1 MKPRLVVLA
10 GPTASGKT
18 DLAIDAVT
26 ASGVDVE
33 IIVLDSRQLY
43 RGLDVGTGKPDD
55 QQRAVVPHH
64 LLDCLDLEHTPDAM
78 GYRRRVERVLEDVLA
93 RGGVPFLVGGAGF
106 YLRALREGFHDVEHS
121 AEDLAAVRDELAEL
135 QDAEL
140 LAKLRDQDPVT
151 ADRLHPNDRYRIGRA
166 LELCMLSGR
175 RASDLEAGFQ
185 PRPVLGATFEVAL
198 LMPPAALLHER
209 IQRRTAGWLNG
220 GWEDEVRALL
230 DAGHD
235 PGCPGLQT
243 LGYRQ
248 VVELVDATRTRREV
262 EEEIVVATR
271 RYARAQRTW
280 FRKEAAAGTFASVD
294 DSAVRAVA
302 GMLRAARGSA

>member
-18 DLAIDAVT
+18 DLAIEAVT
-26 ASGVDVE
+26 ASGVDAE

-43 RGLDVGTGKPDD
+43 RGLDVGTGKPDER
-55 QQRAVVPHH
+55 QRARVAHH
-64 LLDCLDLEHTPDAM
+64 LLDCLELEETPDAM
-78 GYRRRVERVLEDVLA
+78 DYRRRVERVLEDVLA
-93 RGGVPFLVGGAGF
+93 RGSVPFLVGGAGF

-121 AEDLAAVRDELAEL
+121 AADLAAVRDELAQL
-135 QDAEL
+135 GDAEL
-140 LAKLRDQDPVT
+140 LAKLRDQDSAT

-175 RASDLEAGFQ
+175 KASDLEAGFR
-185 PRPVLGATFEVAL
+185 PRPVLGGTFEVAL
-198 LMPPAALLHER
+198 LMPPTASLHER
-209 IQRRTAGWLNG
+209 IQRRTAAWLEG

-248 VVELVDATRTRREV
+248 VVDLVDSRRTRPEV
-262 EEEIVVATR
+262 GEEIVVATR

-280 FRKEAAAGTFASVD
+280 FRKEAAARSFASVD
-294 DSAVRAVA
+294 DSAVQAVA